1 MFATWEAYEPSNQ
14 QTAKTRG
21 FRVKI
26 FPRILMRWFDEGVI
40 CGQNMADVAPLLKEN
55 GEPFKVAVLIP
66 TINNADELEIVL
78 ERLSKQT
85 YPDFEVVISDS
96 KSKDHTKEVCEKYG
110 ATWIDDPSRNRANA
124 CNYALEQMDHDL
136 VLFTDD
142 DTIPPLDWVEKLVR
156 WFDDP
161 KVGAVG
167 GPNFAPDEDP
177 FGAKCADVAFCTKF
191 MTAGTRYGAQPKGKL
206 VPITHNP
213 GVNCAHRMVNLR
225 EVGFFEDGC
234 IGAEDVV
241 LDAKIQRKGHKL
253 FIDPENVMP
262 HRRRRPFRPYMKQM
276 RNYGYTRMVANKR
289 WPEIAEWSHTAIG
302 FFPWIVVAAA
312 ISVIFGAAT
321 GGAASD
327 TWFTLSGE
335 WDISRIAFHIPL
347 GLAGIY
353 IGISWLGAAIGTS
366 PHRSIGT
373 VFLAPLFVFLA
384 HWAYGAGVNKAWKE
398 IRRTGGSAG
407 VGEQIDDRI
416 RTA

>member
-1 MFATWEAYEPSNQ
+1 MKVS
-14 QTAKTRG
+14 G
-21 FRVKI
+21 
-26 FPRILMRWFDEGVI
+26 
-40 CGQNMADVAPLLKEN
+40 MARSMGDVSPLLKED
-55 GEPFKVAVLIP
+55 GTPFKIAVLIP
-66 TINNADELEIVL
+66 TINNADELDIVL
-78 ERLSKQT
+78 GRLAQQT
-85 YPDFEVVISDS
+85 YSDFELVISDS
-96 KSKDHTKEVCEKYG
+96 KSKDHTKEVCQKYG

-124 CNYALEQMDHDL
+124 CNFALEQMDHDL

-161 KVGAVG
+161 QVGAVG

-177 FGAKCADVAFCTKF
+177 FGAKCADVAFCTRF
-191 MTAGTRYGAQPKGKL
+191 MTAGTRYGAQPKGTL

-213 GVNCAHRMVNLR
+213 GVNCAHRMANLR

-241 LDAKIQRKGHKL
+241 LDAKIQRAGHKI

-289 WPEIAEWSHTAIG
+289 WPEISEWSHTAIG
-302 FFPWIVVAAA
+302 FFPWLVVAAA
-312 ISVIFGAAT
+312 ISFCAGF
-321 GGAASD
+321 
-327 TWFTLSGE
+327 WMSGF
-335 WDISRIAFHIPL
+335 DILTEDMVARSLMHIPAT
-347 GLAGIY
+347 LACIH
-353 IGISWLGAAIGTS
+353 ICISWLGAAIGTS

-373 VFLAPLFVFLA
+373 VFFAPLMVFLA
-384 HWAYGAGVNKAWKE
+384 QWAYGAGVNKAWRE

-407 VGEQIDDRI
+407 VGEQIDDRV